1 MKETFKTTRS
11 LCPVCRESIQAEIVF
26 DNNKVYLEKA
36 CSSHG
41 HFKTLISSNKDAY
54 KNASYFKT
62 SRKRPTAYENS
73 VKNGCPLDC
82 GLCQNHKQ
90 EPHIAIIEVT
100 NQCNLNCP
108 ICIANPN
115 SKEPY
120 YVTREKFSFMLD
132 QYLQHEHTS
141 KEIHFQ
147 GGEPTI
153 HPHFFELLE
162 TAQKKGI
169 KKIRIST
176 NGLVIAENK
185 EFAKQ
190 LKEYAVIVHLQFDGF
205 DDTIYEKLRGA
216 GLLQAKYKA
225 MENLRDNNVPT
236 VLSPTLVRGINDHEV
251 NNIINFGLKSDN
263 VMGVTFHLVAYSG
276 RNTST
281 PPDDRLTM
289 HDVTENIL
297 NNSSLIK
304 ENDIMKYNWQNSE
317 CFTSIYLVRKN
328 GKINRAN
335 KLFNIK
341 SFYNVLQ
348 GVNEKNAFL
357 NLYKLT
363 KNKKL
368 GEVIKDFNIL
378 NNLKNEEGI
387 FQIIIKPLMDLYNFD
402 VERARNCV
410 VSVLTPEGNLIP
422 YCAYNNLY
430 RDIINV
436 KAAASRQQNKP
447 KANDC

>member
-1 MKETFKTTRS
+1 MKETFKITKS
-11 LCPVCRESIQAEIVF
+11 LCPVCRELIQAKIVF
-26 DNNKVYLEKA
+26 YNDKVYLEKS

-41 HFKTLISSNKDAY
+41 NFKTLISSNKEAY
-54 KNASYFKT
+54 KDSFYFKT
-62 SRKRPTAYENS
+62 NRKRPTVYEKCGEN
-73 VKNGCPLDC
+73 NCPLDC

-90 EPHIAIIEVT
+90 EPHIALIEIT
-100 NQCNLNCP
+100 NRCNLNCP
-108 ICIANPN
+108 ICIANSN

-120 YVTREKFSFMLD
+120 FINLERFNFMLD
-132 QYLQHEHTS
+132 KYLEHKNTS

-153 HPHFFELLE
+153 HPNFFELLE
-162 TAQKKGI
+162 AAQKKGI

-176 NGLVIAENK
+176 NGLIIADNK
-185 EFAKQ
+185 EFTKK
-190 LKEYAVIVHLQFDGF
+190 LRDYDVIVHLQFDGF
-205 DDTIYEKLRGA
+205 NDAIYEELRGNK
-216 GLLQAKYKA
+216 LLGIKYKA
-225 MENLRDNNVPT
+225 MENLRECNIPT
-236 VLSPTLVRGINDHEV
+236 VLSPTLIRGVNDHEV
-251 NNIINFGLKSDN
+251 TNIINFGLKFDN
-263 VMGVTFHLVAYSG
+263 VMGVTFHLVAYTG
-276 RNTST
+276 RNVGT

-289 HDVTENIL
+289 HDVIENIL
-297 NNSSLIK
+297 NNSGLIK
-304 ENDIMKYNWQNSE
+304 ENDVMKYNWQNSE
-317 CFTSIYLVRKN
+317 CFTSIYLVKKN

-335 KLFNIK
+335 KRFNIK

-348 GVNEKNAFL
+348 GVNEGNAFL

-363 KNKKL
+363 KNNKF

-402 VERARNCV
+402 IERAKNCV

-430 RDIINV
+430 RDMICIESI
-436 KAAASRQQNKP
+436 ASKEQNKS
-447 KANDC
+447 KTG